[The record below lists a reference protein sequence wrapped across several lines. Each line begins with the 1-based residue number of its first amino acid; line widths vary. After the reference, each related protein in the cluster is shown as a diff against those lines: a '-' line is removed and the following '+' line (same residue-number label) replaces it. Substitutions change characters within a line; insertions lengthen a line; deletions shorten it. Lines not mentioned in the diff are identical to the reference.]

1 MCIVITWGILLNADT
16 DSVSLR
22 WRFHI
27 SNKLPSDVIA
37 GGPQTI
43 LQVTRVWSVSDGLVS
58 NQLPGN
64 LLWFQLSPPLE
75 ENPITKASFWCYPFS
90 PSQETLCTPMSP
102 LSQKLTLTW
111 NSQEYVMPSQANLEL
126 GNFQRLCLQPFSIRR
141 AYPPCNHITRGHWE
155 ILSKVFPLGCIWEV
169 HCKSFLCSD
178 S

>member
-1 MCIVITWGILLNADT
+1 MIIKFKTEFSVTSVFLKTIRDLLELISRCEWGL
-16 DSVSLR
+16 
-22 WRFHI
+22 RFHI

-75 ENPITKASFWCYPFS
+75 ENPTTKASFWCYPFS
-90 PSQETLCTPMSP
+90 PSQETLCTSTSP

-111 NSQEYVMPSQANLEL
+111 NSQEYVMPSQATLEL
-126 GNFQRLCLQPFSIRR
+126 GNLKRLCLQPSSIRQI
-141 AYPPCNHITRGHWE
+141 YPPCNHITRGHWE
-155 ILSKVFPLGCIWEV
+155 ILS
-169 HCKSFLCSD
+169 SFSL
-178 S
+178 